1 MFYVASVRY
10 IYSMCGFNVRPVNVW
25 FLLSSFV
32 CLAWVVFSDQFIT
45 KSRYYQRKI
54 FARLLICVLVTS
66 LLVFKGSE
74 LYFFHILILHCTVVL
89 VYKIKNNDDLIIF

>member
-1 MFYVASVRY
+1 M
-10 IYSMCGFNVRPVNVW
+10 NVW

-45 KSRYYQRKI
+45 KSRYYQTKI

-74 LYFFHILILHCTVVL
+74 FYFFSHTYSSLHSSISVQD
-89 VYKIKNNDDLIIF
+89 KK